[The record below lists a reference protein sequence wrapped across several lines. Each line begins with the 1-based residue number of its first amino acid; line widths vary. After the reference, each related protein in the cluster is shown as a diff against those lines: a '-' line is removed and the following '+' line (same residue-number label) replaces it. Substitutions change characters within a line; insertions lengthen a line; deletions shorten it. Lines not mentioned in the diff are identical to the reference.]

1 MAEAELNTH
10 VEAFTAQ
17 YKQLRDL
24 IDTIIVQSVSLI
36 SSGGKIKVVGR
47 KFRVATTQFEHISK
61 DMRMVTNA
69 INKLPISRRKV
80 KDDDLDDEEE
90 CLSPS
95 ASVPTFDSPVYVPTG
110 DCPCSPTISQTGP
123 RTPPGPPPQFTFPV
137 PAKTAYRPANE
148 ASCHK
153 PKKTNPKKTN
163 DKKTVKRKKNARKPR
178 ESVPIEE
185 GDEL

>member
-1 MAEAELNTH
+1 MADAELNTH

-17 YKQLRDL
+17 YKQLRNL

-36 SSGGKIKVVGR
+36 NSGGKIKVVGR

-95 ASVPTFDSPVYVPTG
+95 VGVASFDSPVYVPTG
-110 DCPCSPTISQTGP
+110 EYPNSPTISQTGP
-123 RTPPGPPPQFTFPV
+123 QTPPGPPPQFTFPV
-137 PAKTAYRPANE
+137 PAKTACHPANE

-153 PKKTNPKKTN
+153 PKKINS
-163 DKKTVKRKKNARKPR
+163 KKTVKRKKNAKKPR